1 MAEYGSCCNERG
13 VLVDR
18 SHCNSEHPLKKLIHR
33 LHSPPYL
40 FLSRKYDDGVRDIG
54 KHDFRSVLLHP
65 MLSNANHDNKL
76 RGTMCARVVF
86 LAHISAFTLA

>member
-1 MAEYGSCCNERG
+1 MSEYGSCCKQRD

-18 SHCNSEHPLKKLIHR
+18 SHRNRLREHPLKKLIHR
-33 LHSPPYL
+33 LHIPSYL
-40 FLSRKYDDGVRDIG
+40 FLSRKDDDDIG

-76 RGTMCARVVF
+76 RKRRCTHAWF
-86 LAHISAFTLA
+86 P